1 MLNIFFLI
9 IRVAFCF
16 AKNRL
21 SGVPL
26 SLQPLPSLRSVQ
38 WPPLVP
44 LLSLPRFINQI
55 LEIEPNNA
63 NFFSNITFNTKKIYK
78 LSWKFCKHDC
88 FLFKNS
94 TIAIFPQNIL
104 KNYLSGGFFFID
116 FTTILD
122 FKTWRYIIS
131 MLKSFIETEK

>member
-55 LEIEPNNA
+55 LEIEPNNT
-63 NFFSNITFNTKKIYK
+63 NFFQTSLLTQKKYTNC
-78 LSWKFCKHDC
+78 LEKFA
-88 FLFKNS
+88 NM
-94 TIAIFPQNIL
+94 IAFCSKIQQ
-104 KNYLSGGFFFID
+104 
-116 FTTILD
+116 
-122 FKTWRYIIS
+122 
-131 MLKSFIETEK
+131 